1 MLLTQSRPEFLFSPS
16 AKVCCLTL
24 FVVCLDNL
32 RYKSVVSGIT
42 SDFIFGVSIF
52 GGVIGAGGV
61 GDARIY
67 ITFTVET
74 LVRCGKTDSFVSPR
88 MFGSFDVLFCIP
100 SPRCAP

>member
-52 GGVIGAGGV
+52 GGVIGAGGGLEMLV
-61 GDARIY
+61 Y
-67 ITFTVET
+67 I
-74 LVRCGKTDSFVSPR
+74 LLS
-88 MFGSFDVLFCIP
+88 L
-100 SPRCAP
+100 